1 MQDNNNSRPLT
12 VEQTY
17 RASPE
22 KVWKALTEKDQMKHW
37 YFDLDAFRAEPGFE
51 FSFPGQGHEGE
62 KYIHRCKILEVVE
75 MKKLSYSWT
84 YEGYEGY
91 SVVTFEL
98 FPEGDN
104 TRLKLTHTGLESFP
118 ANNPDFARSSFN
130 GGWTE
135 LITKLLKDF
144 VERPEQ

>member
-1 MQDNNNSRPLT
+1 MQSNNNSQPLM

-17 RASPE
+17 KASVE
-22 KVWKALTEKDQMKHW
+22 KVWKAITEKEQMKQW
-37 YFDLDAFRAEPGFE
+37 YFNLGAFRAEPGFE
-51 FSFPGQGHEGE
+51 FSFPGPGHKGE
-62 KYIHRCKILEVVE
+62 NYIHHCRILEVVE

-84 YEGYEGY
+84 YEGYQGY

-98 FPEGDN
+98 FPEGSS
-104 TRLKLTHTGLESFP
+104 TRLRLTHTGLESFP
-118 ANNPDFARSSFN
+118 ANNPDFAKSSFN

-144 VERPEQ
+144 VEKA